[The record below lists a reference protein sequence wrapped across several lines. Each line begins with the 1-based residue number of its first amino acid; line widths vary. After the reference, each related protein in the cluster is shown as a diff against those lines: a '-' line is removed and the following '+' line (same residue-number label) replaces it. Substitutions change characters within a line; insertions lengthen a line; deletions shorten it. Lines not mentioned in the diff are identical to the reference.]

1 MSLMIVSFLVAYLLG
16 SFPTAFLLARA
27 KGLDI
32 FSEGS
37 GSMGAMNTLRN
48 VDRRLGLVVLLV
60 DVAKGAL
67 AVFLA
72 SVLFGGSLAAMLS
85 ACVGVVVGHAWS
97 VFVSFRG
104 GKALAAAFG
113 AALVLFPWVALAA
126 LVVLSF
132 FMIVL
137 KDKASLAAVCAVAL
151 FPVVTALVLS
161 LQGSSG
167 SVFIWSVL
175 GVVVFSLV
183 ILLKHLPDLLREF
196 SKPPDPDV

>member
-27 KGLDI
+27 KGVDI

-48 VDRRLGLVVLLV
+48 VDKRLGVVVFLV

-72 SVLFGGSLAAMLS
+72 SLLFGSSLPAMLT

-113 AALVLFPWVALAA
+113 GALVLFPWVALAA

-132 FMIVL
+132 FMLIF

-151 FPVVTALVLS
+151 FPVITALVLS

-167 SVFIWSVL
+167 SLFIWSVL

-183 ILLKHLPDLLREF
+183 ILLKHLPDLLRELA
-196 SKPPDPDV
+196 KPPDSDV